1 MTNSA
6 WAAFNAARERY
17 REGLERFGHT
27 FADLKPLQQ
36 ALVDRRSGPAYTV
49 RRSVVYNQALDDLDP
64 AARIRLILVGDNPG
78 RREQETGRYLVGP
91 SGKIAEGFFRT
102 APELRIDFRRNV
114 LILNKTPVHTP
125 RTAELRELC
134 RAGGPELTGNIAETQ
149 RFMASLLLEF
159 QRALSA
165 PGHPIPVWITGYSEM
180 RHGGIFDPYTT
191 ALVELYAGAKPSL
204 QNHLFLYRHF
214 SMNQFSADLRRQTLE
229 GEGVRAALDRIGRSY
244 RLRIL
249 GW

>member
-1 MTNSA
+1 VTSSA
-6 WAAFNAARERY
+6 WAAFNTARERY
-17 REGLERFGHT
+17 REALERFGRT
-27 FADLKPLQQ
+27 VRGLKTLQQ
-36 ALVDRRSGPAYTV
+36 RLVDHRPGPAYTV
-49 RRSVVYNQALDDLDP
+49 RNAVVYNRALDDLDP

-91 SGKIAEGFFRT
+91 SGKIAESFFRA
-102 APELRIDFRRNV
+102 APELRINFRRNV

-134 RAGGPELTGNIAETQ
+134 RAGGPELTGLIAETQ

-159 QRALSA
+159 HRALSTSA
-165 PGHPIPVWITGYSEM
+165 RPVPVWITGYSEM
-180 RHGGIFDPYTT
+180 RRGGIFDPYTA
-191 ALVELYAGAKPSL
+191 ALVGLYAGAKPFL
-204 QNHLFLYRHF
+204 RDQVFLYRHF

-229 GEGVRAALDRIGRSY
+229 GEGVRPALDRIGRSY
-244 RLRIL
+244 RQRIL